1 MPPTAAALREIR
13 GSLIPAPPCNKCL
26 SQLDKLRPLFISFG
40 SGRFKAGVY
49 SPLLGILAQLL
60 GEPAC
65 CNCSLLVIHRCPSWQ
80 IWVEDLIRSVRCVV
94 GVHTLTTPLAHTTVS
109 DLRRCNHCCPRPGIP
124 MLLPAFSGKPTS
136 KGAPALMHKPY
147 EARMPIQP
155 IRAVAYCSKDHV
167 VS

>member
-1 MPPTAAALREIR
+1 VLW
-13 GSLIPAPPCNKCL
+13 
-26 SQLDKLRPLFISFG
+26 
-40 SGRFKAGVY
+40 Y

-109 DLRRCNHCCPRPGIP
+109 HLRRCNHCCPRPGIP

-136 KGAPALMHKPY
+136 KGRPRSCTSHLRRACPYNPY
-147 EARMPIQP
+147 ERRILFKRPCGLLSV
-155 IRAVAYCSKDHV
+155 RYCHTGKIWDLRLLRYPGQKKKISILNIY
-167 VS
+167 S